1 MRFALE
7 NSTGTRGSA
16 MIVGCV
22 KEIKKQEYRVGLTP
36 GNVQDYIA
44 HGHKVLLESGAGEGS
59 GFDDNLYE
67 KSGARL
73 LRRAEEVWLTSDM
86 IIKVK
91 EPLREEWPQIRPD
104 QILYTFLHLAADKAL
119 TDALL
124 SSGCKAVAYET
135 VTDTSG
141 GLPLLRPM
149 SEVAGRLSVQEGAH
163 YLEKTNGGIGVLLG
177 GVPGV
182 PRAKVVV
189 LGAGIAGTQA
199 CDVALGMGADVTVLD
214 KNLSRLVQLN
224 VMFDGKVKTIYS
236 CEQTILEE
244 IIDADL
250 IIGAVL
256 IPGASAPRLIRREH
270 LSKMKTGSVIV
281 DIAVDQG
288 GCVETSRVTYH
299 DDPVYTVDGV
309 IHYCVANIPGAVP
322 RTATIALTNATISY
336 GLKIADLGLEKAAI
350 SDIGIQNG
358 INIYR
363 GHCTCPN
370 VAKSFSI
377 KYTPFSDCLAQSD
390 V

>member
-1 MRFALE
+1 
-7 NSTGTRGSA
+7 

-36 GNVQDYIA
+36 GNVQDYVA

-67 KSGARL
+67 KSGALL
-73 LRRAEEVWLTSDM
+73 LRRAEEVWLQSDM

-104 QILYTFLHLAADKAL
+104 QILYTFLHHAADKAL

-163 YLEKTNGGIGVLLG
+163 YLEKTNGGLGVLLG

-224 VMFDGKVKTIYS
+224 VMFEGKVKTIYS

-244 IIDADL
+244 ITDADL

-256 IPGASAPRLIRREH
+256 IPGA
-270 LSKMKTGSVIV
+270 
-281 DIAVDQG
+281 
-288 GCVETSRVTYH
+288 
-299 DDPVYTVDGV
+299 
-309 IHYCVANIPGAVP
+309 VP
-322 RTATIALTNATISY
+322 RTSTIALTNATISY
-336 GLKIADLGLEKAAI
+336 GLKIADLGLEKAAT

-358 INIYR
+358 INVYR
-363 GHCTCPN
+363 GRCTCPN

-377 KYTPFSDCLAQSD
+377 KYTPILECL
-390 V
+390 VCERTFE

>member
-1 MRFALE
+1 
-7 NSTGTRGSA
+7 

-36 GNVQDYIA
+36 ANVRDYVA
-44 HGHKVLLESGAGEGS
+44 HGHKVILESGAGEGS
-59 GFDDNLYE
+59 GFDDTLYE
-67 KSGARL
+67 KSGALL
-73 LRRAEEVWLTSDM
+73 LRRAEEVWLQSDM

-91 EPLREEWPQIRPD
+91 EPLREEWPLIRQD
-104 QILYTFLHLAADKAL
+104 QILYTFLHLSANKTL

-135 VTDTSG
+135 VTDASG

-163 YLEKTNGGIGVLLG
+163 YLEKTNGGLGVLLG

-224 VMFDGKVKTIYS
+224 VMFEGKVKTKFS

-244 IIDADL
+244 ITDADL

-270 LSKMKTGSVIV
+270 LSKMKPGSVIV

-322 RTATIALTNATISY
+322 RTSTIALTNATIAY
-336 GLKIADLGLEKAAI
+336 GLKIADLGLEKAAT
-350 SDIGIQNG
+350 SDIGILNG
-358 INIYR
+358 INTYR
-363 GHCTCPN
+363 GRCTCPN

-377 KYTPFSDCLAQSD
+377 EYTPFPDCLVQSD
-390 V
+390 I

>member
-1 MRFALE
+1 
-7 NSTGTRGSA
+7 

-36 GNVQDYIA
+36 ANVGDYVA
-44 HGHKVLLESGAGEGS
+44 HGHKVIIESGAGEGS
-59 GFDDNLYE
+59 GFEDPLYE
-67 KSGARL
+67 KSGALL
-73 LRRAEEVWLTSDM
+73 LRRAEDIWLQAEM

-91 EPLREEWPQIRPD
+91 EPLRNEWPLIRQD
-104 QILYTFLHLAADKAL
+104 QILYTFLHLAADSHL

-124 SSGCKAVAYET
+124 AGGCKAVAYET
-135 VTDTSG
+135 VSDASG

-163 YLEKTNGGIGVLLG
+163 YLEKTNGGLGILLG
-177 GVPGV
+177 GIPGV

-199 CDVALGMGADVTVLD
+199 CKVALGMGAAVTVLD
-214 KNLSRLVQLN
+214 KNLSRLAQLD
-224 VMFDGKVKTIYS
+224 VIFDGQVRTIYS
-236 CEQTILEE
+236 YEQTVLEE
-244 IIDADL
+244 ITDADL
-250 IIGAVL
+250 VIGAVL

-270 LSKMKTGSVIV
+270 LSKMKPGSVIV

-288 GCVETSRVTYH
+288 GCVETSHVTYH

-309 IHYCVANIPGAVP
+309 LHYCVANIPGAVP
-322 RTATIALTNATISY
+322 RTSTIALTNATIAY
-336 GLKIADLGLEKAAI
+336 GLKIADLGLEKAAE
-350 SDIGIQNG
+350 SDPGIQNG

-370 VAKSFSI
+370 VAKAFSI
-377 KYTPFSDCLAQSD
+377 EYTPYPECLVQASETGAH
-390 V
+390 